1 MHNKISE
8 SIEFGHDN
16 RSIRKSKST
25 SNLSVISKKKMS
37 NIPSA
42 KIEVNVD
49 NKLEINKS
57 SPTGNKINGNTSP
70 NHRRR
75 PKRTSINNN
84 SYLST
89 ISSVHELMSFVIYK
103 DNPPLW
109 LKQTDLYKEY
119 TNKSQQINT
128 ENLSS
133 SISSPHYHQQLHR
146 KQRSNLQMYAR
157 SRQSWQSLTSPPLIN
172 TSIDKHSN
180 ESINK
185 IKHETNISPI
195 NSSLSLS
202 SSSSSMIDLSIPLN
216 ISIKSEPIEQNSSL
230 ISNKSKKLKQPTSTI
245 TTRRQHML
253 CKKKISQNSLRRHQR
268 MNSVESQEIT
278 IKKFHQ
284 SIGTKSKGKN
294 IKKSYISKLLEKKDS
309 SSSSQHD
316 SNTSTSS
323 SSSSS
328 IEHASPSPTT
338 TVSGSSSHRSSPT
351 EYMRGNS
358 SINTRLSSPLRI
370 QTSILPHIQTLSTP
384 QRRSTRI
391 WAPSNF
397 YINPMWILP
406 TAVSSKR
413 LLIQNASSSPSSSS
427 ESNKRP
433 RRRCRS

>member
-1 MHNKISE
+1 M
-8 SIEFGHDN
+8 
-16 RSIRKSKST
+16 
-25 SNLSVISKKKMS
+25 VIDRY
-37 NIPSA
+37 
-42 KIEVNVD
+42 VNQ
-49 NKLEINKS
+49 NQLQIF
-57 SPTGNKINGNTSP
+57 PSP
-70 NHRRR
+70 NYRRR
-75 PKRTSINNN
+75 PKRSSTNNN

-89 ISSVHELMSFVIYK
+89 VSSVHELMSFAVYK
-103 DNPPLW
+103 DNPPSW

-119 TNKSQQINT
+119 IKKSEQMTT

-133 SISSPHYHQQLHR
+133 SIPSPHYHQQLHR
-146 KQRSNLQMYAR
+146 KQRSNLHMYAR
-157 SRQSWQSLTSPPLIN
+157 SRQSWQSSTCPPSIN
-172 TSIDKHSN
+172 SSIDNHSN
-180 ESINK
+180 ESIHK
-185 IKHETNISPI
+185 IKHETTISPI
-195 NSSLSLS
+195 NSSSSSS

-216 ISIKSEPIEQNSSL
+216 ISIRSEPIGHSSSSV
-230 ISNKSKKLKQPTSTI
+230 SNKSKSLKQPKSTV

-253 CKKKISQNSLRRHQR
+253 CKKKIPHNGIRRYQR
-268 MNSVESQEIT
+268 MNSVENRE
-278 IKKFHQ
+278 
-284 SIGTKSKGKN
+284 
-294 IKKSYISKLLEKKDS
+294 LLEKKDS

-328 IEHASPSPTT
+328 IDHTSPSPTT

-370 QTSILPHIQTLSTP
+370 QTSISPHIQTLSTP

-413 LLIQNASSSPSSSS
+413 LLVQNTSSSPSPSS

>member
-1 MHNKISE
+1 MN
-8 SIEFGHDN
+8 
-16 RSIRKSKST
+16 
-25 SNLSVISKKKMS
+25 
-37 NIPSA
+37 NIPSV
-42 KIEVNVD
+42 KIEVDID
-49 NKLEINKS
+49 NKLETNKS
-57 SPTGNKINGNTSP
+57 SPIANKINGNTSP

-75 PKRTSINNN
+75 PKRSSINNN

-89 ISSVHELMSFVIYK
+89 ISSVHELMSFVVSK
-103 DNPPLW
+103 DNPPSW

-119 TNKSQQINT
+119 TNKSQQINP

-133 SISSPHYHQQLHR
+133 SIPSPHYHQQLHR

-172 TSIDKHSN
+172 LSIDNHSN
-180 ESINK
+180 ESIHK
-185 IKHETNISPI
+185 IKHETTISSI
-195 NSSLSLS
+195 NSSLS
-202 SSSSSMIDLSIPLN
+202 SSSSSMNDLSIPLN
-216 ISIKSEPIEQNSSL
+216 ISIKSESIEQNSSL
-230 ISNKSKKLKQPTSTI
+230 VSNKSKSLKQPTSTI

-253 CKKKISQNSLRRHQR
+253 CKKKIPQNGIRRHQHV
-268 MNSVESQEIT
+268 NSVEDQE
-278 IKKFHQ
+278 
-284 SIGTKSKGKN
+284 S
-294 IKKSYISKLLEKKDS
+294 LEKKDS
-309 SSSSQHD
+309 SSSSEHD

-323 SSSSS
+323 SS
-328 IEHASPSPTT
+328 IEHTSPSPTT
-338 TVSGSSSHRSSPT
+338 TVSGTSSHHSSPT

-370 QTSILPHIQTLSTP
+370 QTSISPHIQTLSTP

-406 TAVSSKR
+406 TVVSSKR
-413 LLIQNASSSPSSSS
+413 LLVQNTSSSPSPSS

>member
-172 TSIDKHSN
+172 TSMDKHSN

-230 ISNKSKKLKQPTSTI
+230 ILNKSKKLKQPTSTI

-268 MNSVESQEIT
+268 MNSVESQE
-278 IKKFHQ
+278 
-284 SIGTKSKGKN
+284 
-294 IKKSYISKLLEKKDS
+294 LLEKKDS

-413 LLIQNASSSPSSSS
+413 LLIQNTSSSPSSSS